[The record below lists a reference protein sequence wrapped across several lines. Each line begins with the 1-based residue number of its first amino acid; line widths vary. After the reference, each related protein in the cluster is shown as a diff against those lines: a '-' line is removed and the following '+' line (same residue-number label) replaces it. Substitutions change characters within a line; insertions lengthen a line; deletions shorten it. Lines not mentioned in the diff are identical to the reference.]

1 MKKNRLL
8 IGMGVLLVL
17 LIAGAIIAKKA
28 GWIGSGNEAQVASEK
43 PARRNIIEEVAASG
57 KIHPLTEL
65 KLSSEVSG
73 EVIELNVAEG
83 DSVRKGKLLCV
94 INPSIYEA
102 IVSQSEASLSQLRA
116 ARSGAAAALANAKVQ
131 FEQAQLSFNRNKKL
145 YEQKV
150 LSDAEFENAELA
162 FKNAGAARESAQEQY
177 NAANFNVQGAEA
189 ALRQARDNLN
199 KTRIY
204 APMSGIISLVNVKLG
219 ERVVGTAQMAGTE
232 LIRIADLDNMI
243 AEVDVNESDVLR
255 INTGDTAKVVI
266 DAYIDREFPG
276 IVSQVAYSSTTA
288 TQVVSTSTVTNF
300 TVKIRLDRSGYADLL
315 DATKGRRYPFRPG
328 MSCSADILTNR
339 SSNVLSVPIQSV
351 TTREARELKGKDK
364 SKKAETAADA
374 EMKELVFIDSSGFAV
389 PRLVS
394 TGIQDASFIEI
405 KSGLKGDEKVIY
417 APYKLVSKTLEPGD
431 KVKSVAEKELFKE
444 AVAEE

>member
-8 IGMGVLLVL
+8 IGMATVLVLLVL
-17 LIAGAIIAKKA
+17 GAVVAKKA
-28 GWIGSGNEAQVASEK
+28 GWIGGGNEEQVASEQ
-43 PARRNIIEEVAASG
+43 PARRDIVEEVTASG
-57 KIHPLTEL
+57 KIHPLTEV

-73 EVIELNVAEG
+73 EVIELNVTEG

-116 ARSGAAAALANAKVQ
+116 ARSGAAASLANAKAQ

-145 YEQKV
+145 FDQKV

-162 FKNAGAARESAQEQY
+162 FKNASAARESAQEQY

-204 APMSGIISLVNVKLG
+204 APMSGIVSLVNVKLG

-232 LIRIADLDNMI
+232 LIRIADLDNMM

-255 INTGDTAKVVI
+255 ISTGDTAMVVI

-315 DATKGRRYPFRPG
+315 DPSKGRRYPFRPG

-339 SSNVLSVPIQSV
+339 SSGVLSVPIQAV

-374 EMKELVFIDSSGFAV
+374 EMKELVFIDSSGIAV

-431 KVKSVAEKELFKE
+431 KVKSVPERDLFKE
-444 AVAEE
+444 TVTEE